1 MSFNYLSDIWENS
14 NKKIKEEENYREIF
28 SPAKK
33 FIGKKKYFDFSSND
47 YLGLRN
53 NKEIIEAGYASAL
66 QNGAGAGSSR
76 LVMELDNNISLLE
89 KYFAEQ
95 NNVFI
100 SVTPETEK
108 MVADLFKE
116 TKTLIVT
123 DNRYLNTPNTVA
135 EADIIVDNID
145 TFRYA

>member
-53 NKEIIEAGYASAL
+53 NKEIIEAGYNPEVFQEFLLSKNETAQDL
-66 QNGAGAGSSR
+66 SSWHFPDQH
-76 LVMELDNNISLLE
+76 L
-89 KYFAEQ
+89 K
-95 NNVFI
+95 
-100 SVTPETEK
+100 
-108 MVADLFKE
+108 
-116 TKTLIVT
+116 
-123 DNRYLNTPNTVA
+123 
-135 EADIIVDNID
+135 
-145 TFRYA
+145 FRTSH